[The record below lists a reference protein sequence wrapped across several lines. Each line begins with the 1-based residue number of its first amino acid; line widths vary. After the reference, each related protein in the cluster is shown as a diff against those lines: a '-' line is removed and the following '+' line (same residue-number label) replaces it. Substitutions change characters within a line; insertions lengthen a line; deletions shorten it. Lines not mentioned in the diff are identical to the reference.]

1 MSSKNEKSLKK
12 LAEETSEPMLNAA
25 LKTIKCDI
33 DKLKDKVSF
42 HNERSKLSKPNDM
55 QHMTALAA
63 AAAAASGSH
72 VSASHHANKK

>member
-1 MSSKNEKSLKK
+1 
-12 LAEETSEPMLNAA
+12 MLNAA
-25 LKTIKCDI
+25 LKTIKCDF

-63 AAAAASGSH
+63 AAAAASSGSH
-72 VSASHHANKK
+72 ISASHHANKK